1 MICLLVSDPYF
12 PSYSSCHPRVF
23 GVLFRRAHCRYGYR
37 GKCFLFPPLFA
48 IPGTR
53 RHTRKTLVSAAGPS
67 ATTALNVASVCFG
80 LRDSNFRDHYF
91 RIWVFISET
100 LPLALFLHPR
110 LKQMNSGFDFDHALG
125 MTYQNV
131 SFLFVCK
138 TVLTLLIFFFGMG
151 LRPWILILSR
161 MGLYP
166 RWDRLMSLLVRG
178 ADLASRGHTGWS
190 LATSP

>member
-1 MICLLVSDPYF
+1 MSRIHTFLPTALATHAFSGSFSGVPIVGMDTGANAFSFLPSLPFLVL
-12 PSYSSCHPRVF
+12 V
-23 GVLFRRAHCRYGYR
+23 VIL
-37 GKCFLFPPLFA
+37 GK
-48 IPGTR
+48 R
-53 RHTRKTLVSAAGPS
+53 WVSAAGPS

-91 RIWVFISET
+91 RMT
-100 LPLALFLHPR
+100 LPLALFLHPS

-138 TVLTLLIFFFGMG
+138 TVFTLLIFFFGMG
-151 LRPWILILSR
+151 LRPWISILSR